1 MRVGEWGNQVNKRKS
16 MPEQSLSMIA
26 FLGIGYKFV
35 RWYQIKVQIILKK
48 TLSFLKFVHHHVK
61 AHPLI
66 FRYIRIVSI

>member
-1 MRVGEWGNQVNKRKS
+1 
-16 MPEQSLSMIA
+16 MIA

>member
-1 MRVGEWGNQVNKRKS
+1 
-16 MPEQSLSMIA
+16 MISHFFTRP

-61 AHPLI
+61 DHPLI
-66 FRYIRIVSI
+66 FRYILIV

>member
-1 MRVGEWGNQVNKRKS
+1 MRVGEWGNQVNKRKR
-16 MPEQSLSMIA
+16 QSLSMIA